1 MVNTTS
7 PPCNLGCRNCVCT
20 RTVDRCTTGIR
31 LPLDL
36 RSSPAIP
43 QKSAGREDAIR
54 YHPWYPSQAVCSRY
68 HGSDMFVVFHLG
80 HDEAT
85 VVGTLH
91 GDHCQLPTW
100 IPPRRPP
107 VVQFSVTDDTEE
119 QYTFVSKQR
128 RGEDSTAVGASVDVL
143 YNAAD
148 PTQAEIVQRLQQEAS
163 GLFRLS
169 LLILSAAAVLICL
182 RSIALQHIEMMN
194 IQQQEDSTTTYESMD
209 RNANGRMV

>member
-1 MVNTTS
+1 M
-7 PPCNLGCRNCVCT
+7 
-20 RTVDRCTTGIR
+20 
-31 LPLDL
+31 
-36 RSSPAIP
+36 
-43 QKSAGREDAIR
+43 
-54 YHPWYPSQAVCSRY
+54 
-68 HGSDMFVVFHLG
+68 
-80 HDEAT
+80 
-85 VVGTLH
+85 
-91 GDHCQLPTW
+91 
-100 IPPRRPP
+100 
-107 VVQFSVTDDTEE
+107 QFSVTDDTEE